1 MANSYTR
8 IEKGLVIKMLESEL
22 VDKITAY
29 LGKYRIR
36 YAKEVRMGIGVP
48 DVSINIGAMKSMAL
62 ISDYYLLSIAEYI
75 NGRNKATICEISEH
89 FSFDKI
95 KTQNYINQLV
105 LERIV
110 SQKDNVVHIN
120 RKIFGLNL
128 GKTISIEAKL
138 KDWRRGILQAERY
151 LMFSDFSYL
160 ALPENKIHNVNQEQL
175 KEKGIGLLS
184 IGDKKIEEIVTP
196 IQSAECEYKQKY
208 MLTSAIIKNNMQ
220 VTKRKPDGV
229 FSEL

>member
-8 IEKGLVIKMLESEL
+8 IEKGVVIKMLESEL

-29 LGKYRIR
+29 LGKHRIR
-36 YAKEVRMGIGVP
+36 YAKEIRMGIGVP
-48 DVSINIGAMKSMAL
+48 DVSINIGAAKSIAL

-75 NGRNKATICEISEH
+75 YSKNKATICEISEH

-95 KTQNYINQLV
+95 RTQSYINQLA
-105 LERIV
+105 LEKV
-110 SQKDNVVHIN
+110 VNQKDNVVHLN

-138 KDWRRGILQAERY
+138 KDWRSGVLQAERY

-160 ALPENKIHNVNQEQL
+160 ALPEDKIHNVNQEQL

-184 IGDKKIEEIVTP
+184 IGENSIEEIVTP
-196 IQSAECEYKQKY
+196 ILSTECEYKQKY
-208 MLTSAIIKNNMQ
+208 ILTSVIIKNKMD
-220 VTKRKPDGV
+220 VTKRRPDGV
-229 FSEL
+229 FSKL